1 MPHGTHP
8 ARQQG
13 FTMVEMMFV
22 IAISIILV
30 GIGAPSFANLLK
42 QNRVVGAVND
52 TISGFQLARSEAAK
66 RGSPVRLCPTTAASN
81 ATNAAAN
88 CDGTDWA
95 AGVIAFVDANG
106 DGTRGGNDEEL
117 LYTRGPLSGD
127 IFVNASTVLG
137 NGITFGADGFPATLI
152 NASQLVFC
160 DETGDQKRRRVVSV
174 SATGRPATG
183 RSITIEGGLEC

>member
-1 MPHGTHP
+1 MPNGTYP
-8 ARQQG
+8 AKQLG

-22 IAISIILV
+22 ITISIILV

-66 RGSPVRLCPTTAASN
+66 RGAPIRLCPTTPAAN
-81 ATNAAAN
+81 ASNAAAN

-106 DGTRGGNDEEL
+106 DGTRGGADEEL
-117 LYTRGPLSGD
+117 VYTRGPLGGD
-127 IFVNASTVLG
+127 LFVNASGVLT
-137 NGITFGADGFPATLI
+137 NGITFGPDGFPVTLI

-160 DETGDQKRRRVVSV
+160 DEAGDQERRRVVSV